1 MDFEFDESYIRR
13 QLKQDEF
20 IIWRGIPDKG
30 VPIHFI
36 DIVLSVF
43 GMIILGFAVALWKT
57 NFILEFSDVIYLGLA
72 ILITLIGSYFLFIR
86 YFVEMWKRTKI
97 YYLLTN
103 QRLFITLGSRVH
115 VVANHNVKNADIK
128 YHRNDHVS
136 VYFKDQ
142 PREVEKEAGLSFGCY
157 ALLNIANG
165 QHVIDLMKNERPV
178 ESLPQVSST
187 QTKSLHLQNE
197 EVILWKGVPAKGNLY
212 YAKEFLLS
220 LSGLAGV
227 IFFGSI
233 AFVGIG
239 FEGLIESFPFSI
251 LPLIPLGFSCYVM
264 FIRFIVEAIRRKD
277 ISYILTNKRL
287 LIRYKEKEKTYFKK
301 DLYAKEVTYYKN
313 GNALIQIDRSNNI
326 RVNNVPVNGYFA
338 GMSDVDKALLNIEN
352 PKDVLSLMS
361 QMEE

>member
-20 IIWRGIPDKG
+20 IIWRGKPDKG
-30 VPIHFI
+30 VPLNFV
-36 DIVLSVF
+36 DILLSVF
-43 GMIILGFAVALWKT
+43 GLIILGFAVALWKT
-57 NFILEFSDVIYLGLA
+57 NFILEFSDMIYLGLA
-72 ILITLIGSYFLFIR
+72 ILVTLIGSYFLFIR
-86 YFVEMWKRTKI
+86 YFVEMWKRSKI
-97 YYLLTN
+97 YYVLTN

-136 VYFKDQ
+136 VYFDGQ
-142 PREVEKEAGLSFGCY
+142 PCKQTREAGLSLDCLS
-157 ALLNIANG
+157 LLNIANG
-165 QHVIDLMKNERPV
+165 QYVIDLMKNEKPI
-178 ESLPQVSST
+178 EALQQVSAS
-187 QTKSLHLQNE
+187 QTNNVTLQQE
-197 EVILWKGVPAKGNLY
+197 EVILWQGAPASGNLY

-227 IFFGSI
+227 GFFGSI

-313 GNALIQIDRSNNI
+313 GNALIQIDKSNNI